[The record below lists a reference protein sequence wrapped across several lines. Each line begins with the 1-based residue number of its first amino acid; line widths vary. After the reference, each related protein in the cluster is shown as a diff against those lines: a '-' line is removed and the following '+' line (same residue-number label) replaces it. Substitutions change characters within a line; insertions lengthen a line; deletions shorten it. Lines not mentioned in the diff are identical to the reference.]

1 MTWAEKHE
9 YWNKIVSE
17 AYKSQEPITQ
27 WCAEHNI
34 RENNFHRWS
43 KKLGYTKDGK
53 RTEKCLALIEDQL
66 LYPSAPIVPAPPLFV
81 EVPAQ
86 ALGKMTEATTDI
98 IPSAHPL
105 ITIQA
110 GSYQIGIQDGF
121 NEQTLSKVLEVIR
134 YA

>member
-1 MTWAEKHE
+1 MQWEEKRDH
-9 YWNKIVSE
+9 WNRIVTE
-17 AYKSQEPITQ
+17 AYVSRKPIAH

-34 RENNFHRWS
+34 RTNNFHRWA

-53 RTEKCLALIEDQL
+53 RTEKCLALIEDHNETI
-66 LYPSAPIVPAPPLFV
+66 SAPVIPASPQFV

-86 ALGKMTEATTDI
+86 ILGRFTGTAAG
-98 IPSAHPL
+98 PCPVAVPL

-110 GSYQIGIQDGF
+110 GNYQIGVCDGF
-121 NEQTLSKVLEVIR
+121 TEQTLSKVLEVIR

>member
-1 MTWAEKHE
+1 MKWEEKREH
-9 YWNKIVSE
+9 WNRIVSE
-17 AYKSQEPITQ
+17 AYASREPISQ

-34 RENNFHRWS
+34 RTNSFHRWA
-43 KKLGYTKDGK
+43 KRLGYTKDGK
-53 RTEKCLALIEDQL
+53 RTEKCLALIEQQVDSV
-66 LYPSAPIVPAPPLFV
+66 SAQIVPSSPVFV

-86 ALGKMTEATTDI
+86 ALGHFSGQAGTL
-98 IPSAHPL
+98 PVGPF

-110 GSYQIGIQDGF
+110 GDYQIGIQDGF